1 MASNYIYIA
10 FGLIF
15 SSEIEIPEF
24 LETTGEIQATI
35 SLGEVPKNIS
45 DSTYDGFRF
54 QISKNE
60 FIIRFMP
67 CATFYVCNGNKI
79 IIQPE
84 ADADAR
90 DVRVYLFSSV
100 IAILLHQRGWLPIHS
115 SGIVVDNKAI
125 LFTANSGIGKS
136 TIALALNKK
145 FGYPLIADDIAVIS
159 ENDRTPIIY
168 SSFPSSKLWKDSVE
182 MLGISSDGLE
192 FIRNDVFKYRYNN
205 RAEFINGIFE
215 PGVVFIMENTDK
227 DIVELIE
234 IKGIEKFN
242 ALRMH
247 IFRLRMIGDIY
258 SGNQF
263 KLITLLLNSVKCYKI
278 LRPKN
283 GNCVDKL
290 CSIVQDVLKK

>member
-1 MASNYIYIA
+1 MVSKYIYTA

-24 LETTGEIQATI
+24 LEATGEIQATI
-35 SLGEVPKNIS
+35 SLGEIPKSIS
-45 DSTYDGFRF
+45 GSTYDGFRF
-54 QISKNE
+54 QISANE
-60 FIIRFMP
+60 FIIRFKP
-67 CATFYVCNGNKI
+67 WASFYVCNGDKI
-79 IIQPE
+79 IVQPE
-84 ADADAR
+84 TDADAR

-159 ENDRTPIIY
+159 EKDRTPIVY
-168 SSFPSSKLWKDSVE
+168 STFPSSKLWKDSVE

-192 FIRNDVFKYRYNN
+192 FIRNDVFKYRYDN
-205 RAEFINGIFE
+205 RAEFINGIFV
-215 PGVVFIMENTDK
+215 PGVIFILENTDK
-227 DIVELIE
+227 DIVELTE

-242 ALRMH
+242 ALRIH
-247 IFRLRMIGDIY
+247 IFRLGMVGDLY
-258 SGNQF
+258 SGNHF
-263 KLITLLLNSVKCYKI
+263 KIITLLLNSARCYKI
-278 LRPKN
+278 LKPKN
-283 GNCVDKL
+283 INCIDQL
-290 CSIVQDVLKK
+290 CSVVQNILKK